1 MERGLEKGVRKFGKK
16 GQFYLIAAII
26 LATIIIGINV
36 VANYSKKQNPGNLEN
51 LKEELQ
57 IESENVLDYGA
68 YNNLN
73 DVEMKALLTDFSND
87 YITTKGGDKNLY
99 FIFGKEETNG
109 LTIVAN
115 QNLEETAKINVG
127 SGEESLNINPRV
139 VFTDSFSPLGNQVIL
154 IVNDFS
160 HRFKLEE
167 GENFYFLI
175 SQEIGGG
182 VYVTKN

>member
-1 MERGLEKGVRKFGKK
+1 MERGLRVQRVGLGKK

-26 LATIIIGINV
+26 LATIIIGINIV
-36 VANYSKKQNPGNLEN
+36 SNYSKKQNPGSLEN

-68 YNNLN
+68 YRGLS
-73 DVEMKALLTDFSND
+73 DSAMKTLLTDFSKD
-87 YITTKGGDKNLY
+87 YITSKGKDKNLY
-99 FIFGKEETNG
+99 FIFGNFAS
-109 LTIVAN
+109 LTVVAS
-115 QNLEETAKINVG
+115 QSLEETAKINVG
-127 SGEESLNINPRV
+127 NGIVDLSITQEGV
-139 VFTDSFSPLGNQVIL
+139 SFLPSGNQVSL
-154 IVNDFS
+154 IINDFT
-160 HRFKLEE
+160 HKFKLEE